1 MEQGKKYEI
10 LRNFNVNING
20 RDVYKIRA
28 LRDVGTVPAGTLG
41 GYVESEAN
49 LSHKGDCWIAN
60 SAIACGDSR
69 VSGNARL
76 LDEAKLFDQAAIRDE
91 ATVAGQAELHD
102 FASAEGQ
109 ATVSDRTMMR
119 DHSKVRDN
127 AVVSNGRIVLK
138 GHSSV
143 AEDAVVEGKTRLE
156 NSARVEGQAHVK
168 HTVLNGKSL
177 IDGNANVTSA
187 ILNDNAHITNDAVV
201 TACAFMR
208 ENAVIDGTAN
218 VETDINMSGQAR
230 ITGGK
235 ITDFMDIDADAL
247 IENENDYMRISSAGI
262 GGCAFR
268 CRGGDV
274 KMRAPALGMPFS
286 SSFNDVSVRM
296 DKMAEYGRIK
306 ECDKEALMAAMDEV
320 RQRFGL
326 QDASDDQDFAN
337 AVASIPDE
345 GVKLEH

>member
-28 LRDVGTVPAGTLG
+28 LRDVGTVPAGALG

-76 LDEAKLFDQAAIRDE
+76 LGEAKLFDQAAIRDE
-91 ATVAGQAELHD
+91 AAVAGQAELHD
-102 FASAEGQ
+102 FAS
-109 ATVSDRTMMR
+109 
-119 DHSKVRDN
+119 KVRDN
-127 AVVSNGRIVLK
+127 AVLGNGRIVLK

-187 ILNDNAHITNDAVV
+187 ILNDNAHITNDAIV
-201 TACAFMR
+201 TACAFMKDD
-208 ENAVIDGTAN
+208 AVIDGTAN
-218 VETDINMSGQAR
+218 VETDIDMSGQAR

-274 KMRAPALGMPFS
+274 KMSAPALVMPFS

-296 DKMAEYGRIK
+296 DKMAEYGRIA
-306 ECDKEALMAAMDEV
+306 EQDKAALIAAMDEV